1 MRRLFNRW
9 SSLARTTRHRRL
21 TLQKKEDEMKFSMI
35 AFAWDKWRDRFSDE
49 KLRPIVS
56 LLF

>member
-9 SSLARTTRHRRL
+9 LSLARTTRHRRL
-21 TLQKKEDEMKFSMI
+21 TLKQREDEMKFSII
-35 AFAWDKWRDRFSDE
+35 ASTWDRWRDRFKDE

-56 LLF
+56 SGG